1 MENWLKIFR
10 EIGKEV
16 QDVAQGISG
25 TKEAKKYLGQ
35 GAGGDITRGID
46 MAVEDVIL
54 KRLKDVGNVRI
65 ISEESGEIEL
75 GDAKGV
81 IITDP
86 LDGSGNAKD
95 GIPLYATSFAFAGS
109 EPKIG
114 NVEVGYVRN
123 LATGDEYH
131 ALRGQGSFLN
141 NKRITT
147 TKSETLSAVGLEL
160 HPHTPDT
167 LMRAMKVMEAA
178 HRTRCFGSVALDI
191 SFVAQ
196 GALSGYVDF
205 RDVCR
210 LLDISAVTLIIE
222 EAKGVITDD
231 LGNSLNDRIITA
243 KSSSNLIIG
252 GNSAL
257 HRQLLDISE
266 KAPVLEA
273 NK

>member
-10 EIGKEV
+10 EIGEEA
-16 QDVAQGISG
+16 QEVAQALSG

-46 MAVEDVIL
+46 KAVEDVIL
-54 KRLKDVGNVRI
+54 KRLKEVGDVRI

-75 GDAKGV
+75 GEAKGV

-95 GIPLYATSFAFAGS
+95 GIPLYATSLAFAES
-109 EPKIG
+109 EPKMSKI
-114 NVEVGYVRN
+114 EVGYVRN

-131 ALRGQGSFLN
+131 AQKGQGSFLN
-141 NKRITT
+141 NKRVTT

-167 LMRAMKVMEAA
+167 LMRAAKVMDAVN
-178 HRTRCFGSVALDI
+178 RTRCFGSVALDI
-191 SFVAQ
+191 CFVAQ

-210 LLDISAVTLIIE
+210 LLDISAVSLIVE
-222 EAKGVITDD
+222 EANGVITDD
-231 LGNSLNDRIITA
+231 LGKSLNDRIITA

-252 GNSAL
+252 GNSVL
-257 HRQLLDISE
+257 HQRLLDII
-266 KAPVLEA
+266 
-273 NK
+273 

>member
-1 MENWLKIFR
+1 MEKWLKIFR

-16 QDVAQGISG
+16 QEVAQAISG

-46 MAVEDVIL
+46 KAVEDVIL
-54 KRLKDVGNVRI
+54 KRLNDVGDVRI

-75 GDAKGV
+75 GEVKGI

-95 GIPLYATSFAFAGS
+95 GIPLYATSLAFAES
-109 EPKIG
+109 DAKIG
-114 NVEVGYVRN
+114 KIEVGYVRN

-131 ALRGQGSFLN
+131 ALRGEGSFLN

-147 TKSETLSAVGLEL
+147 TKSETLSAVGFEL

-167 LMRAMKVMEAA
+167 LMRVMKVMDAA
-178 HRTRCFGSVALDI
+178 NRTRCFGSVALDI
-191 SFVAQ
+191 CFVAQ

-210 LLDISAVTLIIE
+210 LLDISAVSLIIE
-222 EAKGVITDD
+222 EANGVVTDD
-231 LGNSLNDRIITA
+231 LGKSLNDKIITSR
-243 KSSSNLIIG
+243 SSSNLIIG

-257 HRQLLDISE
+257 HKQLLDIS
-266 KAPVLEA
+266 
-273 NK
+273 

>member
-1 MENWLKIFR
+1 MENWLQIFR
-10 EIGKEV
+10 EIGKET
-16 QDVAQGISG
+16 QEVAQEISG
-25 TKEAKKYLGQ
+25 TKEAKKYLGK

-46 MAVEDVIL
+46 KAVEDVIL
-54 KRLKDVGNVRI
+54 KRLKDVGDVRI

-75 GDAKGV
+75 GDAKGI

-95 GIPLYATSFAFAGS
+95 GIPLYATSLALAES

-114 NVEVGYVRN
+114 KIEVGYVRN

-131 ALRGQGSFLN
+131 ALRGKGSFLN
-141 NKRITT
+141 KKRITT

-160 HPHTPDT
+160 HPHTPNT
-167 LMRAMKVMEAA
+167 LIRATKVMDAA
-178 HRTRCFGSVALDI
+178 NRTRCFGSVALDI
-191 SFVAQ
+191 CFVAQ

-210 LLDISAVTLIIE
+210 LLDISAASLIVE
-222 EAKGVITDD
+222 EANGVITDD
-231 LGNSLNDRIITA
+231 LGRSLNDRIITS
-243 KSSSNLIIG
+243 KSASNLIIG

-257 HRQLLDISE
+257 HKKLLDIS
-266 KAPVLEA
+266 
-273 NK
+273 

>member
-1 MENWLKIFR
+1 MENWLQIFK
-10 EIGKEV
+10 EIGEEV
-16 QDVAQGISG
+16 QEVAQAISG

-46 MAVEDVIL
+46 KAVEDVIL
-54 KRLKDVGNVRI
+54 KRLKDVGDVRI

-75 GDAKGV
+75 GEAKGI

-95 GIPLYATSFAFAGS
+95 GIPLYATSLAFAES
-109 EPKIG
+109 ESKIG
-114 NVEVGYVRN
+114 KIEVGYVRN

-131 ALRGQGSFLN
+131 ALKGKGSFLN

-147 TKSETLSAVGLEL
+147 TKSETLSVVGLEL

-167 LMRAMKVMEAA
+167 LIKATKVMDAA
-178 HRTRCFGSVALDI
+178 NRTRCFGSVALDI
-191 SFVAQ
+191 CFVAQ

-210 LLDISAVTLIIE
+210 LLDISAVSLIIE
-222 EAKGVITDD
+222 EANGVITDD
-231 LGNSLNDRIITA
+231 LGKSLNEKVITSR
-243 KSSSNLIIG
+243 SSSNLIIG

-257 HRQLLDISE
+257 HKQLLDISE
-266 KAPVLEA
+266 KTPVLEA